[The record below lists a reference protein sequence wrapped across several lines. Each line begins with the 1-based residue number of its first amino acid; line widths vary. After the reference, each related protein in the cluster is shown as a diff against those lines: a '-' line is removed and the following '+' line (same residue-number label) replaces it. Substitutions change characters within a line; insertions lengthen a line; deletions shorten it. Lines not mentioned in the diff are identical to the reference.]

1 MDVLRGLADARAD
14 FADRSW
20 ARARSR
26 FAGAERPEPIDLEA
40 WGLAALLTG
49 HDAEADAV
57 RERAHH
63 AFLDTGDHD
72 GAARVAFW
80 LGLSLLMRGEASR
93 GRGWFGRMRSV
104 IPADRF
110 EQSVWRGYTLLNDG
124 MRALYGQDQP
134 ESLEL
139 LSRAKEIARLHDDI
153 DLELLARNGHGQA
166 LLAAGRTSEG
176 MAELDQMLV
185 LATGTDAN
193 PQAVGQV
200 YCAAILV
207 YRGCLDIERS
217 TEWTQALDAW
227 CEGQPD
233 LMPYRGQC
241 LVHRSEVLQLRGDW
255 RGAGESIDSMI
266 TRLADCPTDVAAGL
280 ALYQR
285 GELHRVRGEFGR
297 AEENYRAALQAG
309 HDPQPGLALLRL
321 AQGRSE
327 TALMSLR
334 RALDESPH
342 MFMRAR
348 LLPAAAEAAIA
359 AGDGSRARAIGDEL
373 AGEAQR
379 HDSAYLRAVA
389 EATMGMVLLAEGAPA
404 EALSRLRAGLHGW
417 LTMRAP
423 YEAARCRVVLA
434 RACRLVGDIESAELE
449 AQGAAQTFTELG
461 AHHDLALVMAEFGA
475 EDARPD
481 GLTPREVEVLRA
493 LATGLSNREIAGQF
507 VLSEHTVARHVA
519 NIFVKIGVN
528 SRAAATAYAYDHR
541 MT

>member
-1 MDVLRGLADARAD
+1 M
-14 FADRSW
+14 
-20 ARARSR
+20 
-26 FAGAERPEPIDLEA
+26 
-40 WGLAALLTG
+40 LTG

-63 AFLDTGDHD
+63 AFLDTGDFD

-104 IPADRF
+104 VPARAF
-110 EQSVWRGYTLLNDG
+110 EDSVWRGYALLNEG
-124 MRALYGQDQP
+124 MHALYAQAHT
-134 ESLEL
+134 ESLDV
-139 LSRAKEIARLHDDI
+139 LSRATEIAHEHNDI

-166 LLAAGRTSEG
+166 LLAVGRTHEG

-200 YCAAILV
+200 YCAAIMV
-207 YRGCLDIERS
+207 CRGCLDIERS
-217 TEWTQALDAW
+217 AEWTQALDAW
-227 CEGQPD
+227 CEEQPD
-233 LMPYRGQC
+233 LIPYRGQC

-255 RGAGESIDSMI
+255 QGASDDIDTMI
-266 TRLADCPTDVAAGL
+266 TQLADYPTDLAAGL

-297 AEENYRAALQAG
+297 AEADYREALRAG

-321 AQGRSE
+321 AQGRAE
-327 TALMSLR
+327 TALMSLQ

-342 MFMRAR
+342 VFVRAR

-359 AGDGSRARAIGDEL
+359 AGEGSRARTIGNEL
-373 AGEAQR
+373 ADEAQR

-389 EATMGMVLLAEGAPA
+389 AATMGMVLLAEGAPA
-404 EALSRLRAGLHGW
+404 EALPHLRTGLHEW

-423 YEAARCRVVLA
+423 YEAARCRVLLA
-434 RACRLVGDIESAELE
+434 RACRLLGDTESAELE
-449 AQGAAQTFTELG
+449 AQSATQAFTELG
-461 AHHDLALVMAEFGA
+461 AHHDLALLMSETHPT
-475 EDARPD
+475 DARPD

-493 LATGLSNREIAGQF
+493 LATGQSNREIAEQF
-507 VLSEHTVARHVA
+507 VLSERTVARHVA
-519 NIFVKIGVN
+519 NLFVKIGVN

-541 MT
+541 MV